1 MSTEPNQPMP
11 RPAAPATVGWRLI
24 VALAALLWERVWPN
38 LWPALALALI
48 YLSASLFDLWAVTPG
63 WLHLVVL
70 VAFALGVIGALGHG
84 IWRIVLPLREQAKR
98 RLEQESGLRH
108 RPLTTIDDRLAGG
121 TDDAASRALWEEHH
135 RRTRQSLNRLH
146 VGWPRAGL
154 ARGADP
160 WGLRVIVALIVVVAF
175 AAARDDAPRRVALA
189 FVPDFA
195 SLGSGSDV
203 TIDAWIAP
211 PDYTGRP
218 PIFLQLQTAGNDP
231 QVINVPT
238 GSVLFARVHGGR
250 GLPELL
256 LDEEPTPFV
265 AVDQSNFEVEQ
276 PLTAGQTIRFEQ
288 RSRAIAEWS
297 IKIVPDRHPAIRFN
311 DEPVAT
317 VRQALRLDF
326 AASDDYGVAT
336 AQAHI
341 RRADSDE
348 SMALD
353 LPLPQRER
361 TDVSETSFH
370 DLTPHPWAGLPV
382 IMHLE
387 AVDQADCKSGSSSEI
402 EFILPERDFQA
413 PGGHARVV
421 EQRRV
426 LALAPDRRDRVAQ
439 SLSRLSARPGAYLR
453 GHHRLSLA
461 LRSAVWRLR
470 NVAPSAGSRPRNQ
483 RPPVANRPAHRGR
496 HAVARRAGV
505 ARRPRPLDGGLS
517 PTPTPPTPKS
527 AQRIQEVRDALEK
540 FLQALAERALQNQQA
555 GDSRRAPA
563 RPVPRA
569 GPTAAA
575 ARPSP
580 APQRIRRSRD
590 AARDLSLPAARTP
603 RIACATAERRQPA
616 RRCHC
621 AGEEMLRDLNE
632 LLRLQ
637 QELLD
642 PHLPGI
648 PARRTRPTTA
658 RSGKLVRLARAK
670 ATQPSLAERQEEL
683 RRRLG
688 EMMRRLGEQGVRTFP
703 GAPGPRGTLDGQRPR
718 AARGAPPRRRRR
730 PDDRCARPAPPRAR
744 IRSSATCSRRW
755 APTPASTTG
764 PTPSPAIGR
773 DPFGR
778 PQNGFGILDD
788 SRVEIP
794 DRDSTSSGPAKSCA
808 NSTGAPAIAVA
819 RKSSWITS
827 IGCYGAFRPPA
838 AGGGR
843 PPRQVPPASAVWRR
857 SRRRFSPNRGRGP
870 VRRQNP

>member
-370 DLTPHPWAGLPV
+370 DLTPHPWAGLAV

-387 AVDQADCKSGSSSEI
+387 AVDQADQSGRSSEI
-402 EFILPERDFQA
+402 EMILPERDFKH
-413 PGGHARVV
+413 PVAREVV

-439 SLSRLSARPGAYLR
+439 SLSKLSARPGAFYEDITAF
-453 GHHRLSLA
+453 LS

-470 NVAPSAGSRPRNQ
+470 NVAPSPEADLEISGLLWQTALRIEDGTLSLAEQ
-483 RPPVANRPAHRGR
+483 EL
-496 HAVARRAGV
+496 RA
-505 ARRPRPLDGGLS
+505 AQDRLMEALADPNASDEEID
-517 PTPTPPTPKS
+517 
-527 AQRIQEVRDALEK
+527 QRIQEVRDALEK

-555 GDSRRAPA
+555 ESGELPPGELLEQDQLQQLLDQA
-563 RPVPRA
+563 
-569 GPTAAA
+569 
-575 ARPSP
+575 
-580 APQRIRRSRD
+580 QRLSESGSRD
-590 AARDLSLPAARTP
+590 AARDLLSQLRELLESLRDGQTASLPEG
-603 RIACATAERRQPA
+603 AT
-616 RRCHC
+616 

-632 LLRLQ
+632 LLRMQ

-642 PHLPGI
+642 QTYQESQRGERGEQRPGGEDGQ
-648 PARRTRPTTA
+648 AGSGDTR
-658 RSGKLVRLARAK
+658 
-670 ATQPSLAERQEEL
+670 SLAERQEEL

-688 EMMRRLGEQGVRTFP
+688 EMMRRLGEQGQEIP
-703 GAPGPRGTLDGQRPR
+703 GGLGR
-718 AARGAPPRRRRR
+718 AERSMDSARGQLEARR
-730 PDDRCARPAPPRAR
+730 PGGAVDPMTDALDQLRQGANSV
-744 IRSSATCSRRW
+744 IRDMLEALGTDPGLDEGPNSFSRM
-755 APTPASTTG
+755 
-764 PTPSPAIGR
+764 GR

-788 SRVEIP
+788 NRVEIP
-794 DRDSTSSGPAKSCA
+794 SEIDVQR
-808 NSTGAPAIAVA
+808 A
-819 RKSSWITS
+819 REILREL
-827 IGCYGAFRPPA
+827 Y
-838 AGGGR
+838 
-843 PPRQVPPASAVWRR
+843 RR
-857 SRRRFSPNRGRGP
+857 SGDRQRPQIELDYLNRLLRRF
-870 VRRQNP
+870 